1 MSWRRKAEIVEDNKK
16 ITRTEYSVRNTSV
29 GMISSVAAM
38 LIGYILRVVF
48 THTMSE
54 SYVGLNGLFTDIV
67 SILSFSELGIGTAIM
82 YALYRPVAEGD
93 IEKQKSLMLLLR
105 NFYRLVVALVAVMG
119 CALLPFMR
127 FIVKDYSDVGHLTLI
142 YVLYL
147 TNTACTYLLVY
158 KKAMLDAQQKMY
170 IGVLIQT
177 ISWILQDVFKI
188 IALAVWHNFILF
200 LVIGIVFTLL
210 GNIVISVAAN
220 RAYPY
225 LKDKDAKPLPKD
237 EKKHIFTNVRAMMM
251 HKLGDVVVNNT
262 DNIIILKFVGLLSV
276 GSYSNYY
283 LVLGSIR
290 QVMNQIFQGITASVG
305 NLGVTEGENQV
316 ESVFDIAFFIG
327 QWMSGIVFI
336 CLFELLDPFVTLS
349 FGEQYLF
356 ARDVV
361 FVLCLNFYLNG
372 MQNAVRTFKDS
383 MGLFWYDRYK
393 AIVQAVLNIVVSLI
407 LVNFMGVI
415 GVFLGTTVSMVLTA
429 FWVEPYVLYKYG
441 FKSSCRKYFLRFG
454 MYAALTAAVALIT
467 DFVCSIA
474 VRSIGNLYVGILV
487 RLLLCVFVA
496 DALLVLIYFRT
507 DNFKAVVNMGV
518 DYIKGKLSRGK

>member
-1 MSWRRKAEIVEDNKK
+1 MSANNEK

-38 LIGYILRVVF
+38 LIGYVLRVVF

-93 IEKQKSLMLLLR
+93 IEKQKSLMKLLR
-105 NFYRLVVALVAVMG
+105 NFYMIVVALVAVLG
-119 CALLPFMR
+119 CALMPFMR

-142 YVLYL
+142 YILYL
-147 TNTACTYLLVY
+147 VNTACTYLLVY

-188 IALAVWHNFILF
+188 IALLVWHNFILF

-225 LKDKDAKPLPKD
+225 LKDKDVKPLPRE
-237 EKKHIFTNVRAMMM
+237 EKKRIFTNIRAMMM

-262 DNIIILKFVGLLSV
+262 DNLILSSFVGLLSV

-283 LVLGSIR
+283 LVLASIR
-290 QVMNQIFQGITASVG
+290 QVMSQVFQGITASVG
-305 NLGVTEGENQV
+305 NLGVMEDEKQV
-316 ESVFDIAFFIG
+316 ESVFDIALFLG
-327 QWMSGIVFI
+327 QWMSGVVFI
-336 CLFELLDPFVTLS
+336 CLFELLAPFVALS
-349 FGEQYLF
+349 FGEKYLF
-356 ARDVV
+356 SKGIV

-372 MQNAVRTFKDS
+372 LQNAVRTFKDS

-393 AIVQAVLNIVVSLI
+393 AIVQAALNIVISLI
-407 LVNFMGVI
+407 LVKYMGVI
-415 GVFLGTTVSMVLTA
+415 GVFLGTTISMVLTT
-429 FWVEPYVLYKYG
+429 FWVEPYVLYKHG
-441 FKSSCRKYFLRFG
+441 FKTSCRKYFIRLVI
-454 MYAALTAAVALIT
+454 YAALMAVVALIT
-467 DFVCSIA
+467 DFVCGIA
-474 VRSIGNLYVGILV
+474 VRSIENLYVEIFV
-487 RLLLCVFVA
+487 RLLICVVVSDVLF
-496 DALLVLIYFRT
+496 VLIYFWT
-507 DNFKAVVNMGV
+507 DNFKSVINMAVG
-518 DYIKGKLSRGK
+518 YIKDKFGHKEKKK